1 LSTYGTVVSN
11 CLKIKENI
19 WRGEYIHFG
28 LLLKSAKELATE
40 SYLDGD
46 FVLKGG
52 TLIVVNKKPGSIN
65 SIHSWSTA
73 FMIFMDIMLGKW
85 PFKAQE
91 YLKYMQCIRLAA
103 SKGYNNGWIAYDEQ
117 YRLKKTRLPFSSWA
131 LIDQELWVLYV
142 VTNSVNHPTAEL
154 GITNSRSS
162 TSYNTNLD
170 NNLNPVQNNRPHF
183 NNGVFNHG
191 QNFENVL

>member
-1 LSTYGTVVSN
+1 
-11 CLKIKENI
+11 
-19 WRGEYIHFG
+19 
-28 LLLKSAKELATE
+28 
-40 SYLDGD
+40 
-46 FVLKGG
+46 
-52 TLIVVNKKPGSIN
+52 
-65 SIHSWSTA
+65 
-73 FMIFMDIMLGKW
+73 MIFIDIMLGKW

-142 VTNSVNHPTAEL
+142 ATNSVSHPTAEL

-162 TSYNTNLD
+162 TSYNTNFD
-170 NNLNPVQNNRPHF
+170 NNLNPEQNNYRIRHPNILSKERSLYRYDGVHLSNVGNDVYL
-183 NNGVFNHG
+183 NNIKGALEAFDLSDTRI
-191 QNFENVL
+191 FPPE

>member
-1 LSTYGTVVSN
+1 M
-11 CLKIKENI
+11 
-19 WRGEYIHFG
+19 
-28 LLLKSAKELATE
+28 
-40 SYLDGD
+40 DGD

-52 TLIVVNKKPGSIN
+52 IFTVVNKKPGSIN

-73 FMIFMDIMLGKW
+73 FMIFMNIMHEKW

-103 SKGYNNGWIAYDEQ
+103 SRGYNIGWIAYDEQ

-142 VTNSVNHPTAEL
+142 ATNSVSHPTAEL

-162 TSYNTNLD
+162 TSYNTNFD

-183 NNGVFNHG
+183 NNGVFNRGKILKTRSKTRFFWYEHVWTCSFG
-191 QNFENVL
+191 GIWQDERGGGVRTL

>member
-1 LSTYGTVVSN
+1 
-11 CLKIKENI
+11 
-19 WRGEYIHFG
+19 
-28 LLLKSAKELATE
+28 
-40 SYLDGD
+40 LDGD

-52 TLIVVNKKPGSIN
+52 TFTDVNKKPGSIN

-73 FMIFMDIMLGKW
+73 FMIFMNIMHKKW

-103 SKGYNNGWIAYDEQ
+103 FRGYNIGWIAYDEQ

-131 LIDQELWVLYV
+131 LIDQELWVSYV
-142 VTNSVNHPTAEL
+142 VTISVSHPTAEL

-170 NNLNPVQNNRPHF
+170 NNLNPVQHNRLHF

-191 QNFENVL
+191 QNFENSLQN